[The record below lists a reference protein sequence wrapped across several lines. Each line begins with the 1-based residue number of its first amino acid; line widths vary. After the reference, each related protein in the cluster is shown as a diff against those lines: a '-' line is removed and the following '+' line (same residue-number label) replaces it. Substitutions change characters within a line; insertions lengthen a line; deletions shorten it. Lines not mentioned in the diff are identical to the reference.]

1 MGELLINSGNR
12 LLQHPAMLGC
22 RGTAEVGNG
31 PCPVQFKRSAPLSQD
46 ALGAALD
53 RQTGGDRG
61 QRVFLRADKGVAY
74 GDLMGVMNTL
84 RQAGYHK
91 VALVGPEDGTKR

>member
-1 MGELLINSGNR
+1 MPSLQAEIRCFRGISERQVGELLINSGNR

-46 ALGAALD
+46 ALFWCERRLCHAFARGLFLLRLD
-53 RQTGGDRG
+53 
-61 QRVFLRADKGVAY
+61 
-74 GDLMGVMNTL
+74 
-84 RQAGYHK
+84 
-91 VALVGPEDGTKR
+91 